1 MSKGE
6 AQIVRMSQNC
16 DVSVGK
22 PFGRWLGGLAVLA
35 ALALSGCGHRDD
47 LAVHLPR
54 NVTFDDVAGFVTNAD
69 PGKLALARRLGDGP
83 RTDKTGGLPGWETL
97 DVATPPIL
105 GGLTALE
112 GDAARR
118 VNGFIPVAGP
128 ALAPAAPFYLMS
140 AGQERER
147 ALLCLTQA
155 IYYEAALEPDEG
167 QAAVAQ
173 TVLNRVRHP
182 SFPHSICGVIYQG
195 SHIGPTC
202 QFTFTCDGAM
212 SRAPVPALW
221 RRARA
226 AAERAVNGYVMARI
240 GSATAYHADYVFPRW
255 GPTLIKIG
263 QIGAHIFYRFP
274 GPSGQPAALHER
286 YEGGELRVSM
296 KGPEPSLILVSDTR
310 PLPDQYFYEVSSVER
325 PHAPGPGDVVGG
337 RRLPTKDDIAR
348 INAALLEMEKVKLTG
363 TPETTP

>member
-1 MSKGE
+1 MS
-6 AQIVRMSQNC
+6 RNC
-16 DVSVGK
+16 DVSSGK
-22 PFGRWLGGLAVLA
+22 PVGQWFSGLAVLA
-35 ALALSGCGHRDD
+35 ALALGGCGPRDD
-47 LAVHLPR
+47 VAVQFPR
-54 NVTFDDVAGFVTNAD
+54 NVTFDDLAGFVTKAD
-69 PGKLALARRLGDGP
+69 PGKLALARRLEDGP
-83 RTDKTGGLPGWETL
+83 RGDRTGGLPGWETL

-105 GGLTALE
+105 GGLTKLE

-118 VNGFIPVAGP
+118 VNGLIPAAGP
-128 ALAPAAPFYLMS
+128 PLAPAAPFYLTS
-140 AGQERER
+140 TGQERER

-182 SFPHSICGVIYQG
+182 AFPHSICGVVYQG
-195 SHIGPTC
+195 SQVGPGC
-202 QFTFTCDGAM
+202 QFTFTCNGAM
-212 SRAPVPALW
+212 SRTPLPPLW

-226 AAERAVNGYVMARI
+226 AAERAVSGYVMARI

-274 GPSGQPAALHER
+274 GPIGQPAALHER
-286 YEGGELRVSM
+286 YLGGELRVSM
-296 KGPEPSLILVSDTR
+296 QGPAPSLILVSDTR
-310 PLPDQYFYEVSSVER
+310 PLPDQYFYEFPLAER
-325 PHAPGPGDVVGG
+325 RHAPGPGDVVGG

-348 INAALLEMEKVKLTG
+348 INAALLEMEKVKLAG
-363 TPETTP
+363 TPEVNP